1 MIFILDS
8 IYCFQKVEI
17 LCLGANTSP
26 VRLSFHLFNIFKK
39 DRHLPATQL
48 AVWECSVLKNRVSCL
63 YSIYTYLVG
72 TSALG
77 PVHSGAS
84 HFHFLS
90 QKINFPSR
98 FYVKIDRLTVSY
110 PAETPKII
118 VDDVHCAAAEV
129 EVPQY
134 NYKERRESNQEK
146 LDSQVE
152 GFFRFARSN
161 VLVLVFRPPPP
172 RLYFLQIYISR
183 K

>member
-1 MIFILDS
+1 M
-8 IYCFQKVEI
+8 
-17 LCLGANTSP
+17 
-26 VRLSFHLFNIFKK
+26 
-39 DRHLPATQL
+39 
-48 AVWECSVLKNRVSCL
+48 
-63 YSIYTYLVG
+63 G

-129 EVPQY
+129 EVPKY

-146 LDSQVE
+146 LDSQVNI
-152 GFFRFARSN
+152 FFRFARSN
-161 VLVLVFRPPPP
+161 VLDGFQATPP
-172 RLYFLQIYISR
+172 RRYFLKKYFLVYSEFYDLTCALCC
-183 K
+183 

>member
-1 MIFILDS
+1 M
-8 IYCFQKVEI
+8 
-17 LCLGANTSP
+17 
-26 VRLSFHLFNIFKK
+26 
-39 DRHLPATQL
+39 
-48 AVWECSVLKNRVSCL
+48 
-63 YSIYTYLVG
+63 G

-129 EVPQY
+129 EVPKY

-146 LDSQVE
+146 LDSQVNI
-152 GFFRFARSN
+152 FLRFARSN
-161 VLVLVFRPPPP
+161 VLIFRPPLFSKNIFLFTLNSTTLFV
-172 RLYFLQIYISR
+172 LYGY
-183 K
+183 

>member
-1 MIFILDS
+1 M
-8 IYCFQKVEI
+8 
-17 LCLGANTSP
+17 
-26 VRLSFHLFNIFKK
+26 
-39 DRHLPATQL
+39 
-48 AVWECSVLKNRVSCL
+48 WECSVLKNRVSCL

-77 PVHSGAS
+77 PLHSGAS

-129 EVPQY
+129 EVPKY

-146 LDSQVE
+146 LDSQVNI
-152 GFFRFARSN
+152 FFRFARSN
-161 VLVLVFRPPPP
+161 VLVFRPPPTSSVFSQKIFSCLLWIL
-172 RLYFLQIYISR
+172 RSYLCSMLLISF
-183 K
+183 KTSEESDH

>member
-1 MIFILDS
+1 M
-8 IYCFQKVEI
+8 
-17 LCLGANTSP
+17 
-26 VRLSFHLFNIFKK
+26 
-39 DRHLPATQL
+39 
-48 AVWECSVLKNRVSCL
+48 
-63 YSIYTYLVG
+63 G

-129 EVPQY
+129 EEP
-134 NYKERRESNQEK
+134 
-146 LDSQVE
+146 
-152 GFFRFARSN
+152 
-161 VLVLVFRPPPP
+161 
-172 RLYFLQIYISR
+172 
-183 K
+183 

>member
-1 MIFILDS
+1 M
-8 IYCFQKVEI
+8 
-17 LCLGANTSP
+17 
-26 VRLSFHLFNIFKK
+26 
-39 DRHLPATQL
+39 
-48 AVWECSVLKNRVSCL
+48 
-63 YSIYTYLVG
+63 G

-118 VDDVHCAAAEV
+118 VDDVHCVAAEV
-129 EVPQY
+129 EVPKY

-146 LDSQVE
+146 LDSQVNIFCQVQCI
-152 GFFRFARSN
+152 GFQAT
-161 VLVLVFRPPPP
+161 PP
-172 RLYFLQIYISR
+172 RRYFLKKYFLVYSEFYNLTCALCC
-183 K
+183 